1 MYPCGWMDGVMIALG
16 GRHGDRGCIAS
27 PAAGRTA
34 RGLTCLRVR
43 EFPDWCPT
51 LLGAMHIRTN
61 KDSTCVLAA
70 WCKFTFPTALSLFAR
85 RAPTAE

>member
-1 MYPCGWMDGVMIALG
+1 MYPCGWTDGVMIALG

-27 PAAGRTA
+27 PAAGLTA
-34 RGLTCLRVR
+34 RSLTYVCVYARV
-43 EFPDWCPT
+43 PDWCPT

-61 KDSTCVLAA
+61 TCVLAA